1 MREEGSLIYRWAYI
15 NIKFIKYHATVY
27 FEVENAMKEI
37 QIFVPDQALKDVND
51 MLKESQVGGMSHY
64 RIHGRGSSKSEEVA
78 VGLGTMR
85 YTPEYNPRTKIEV
98 VVRDDQVDGLIHK
111 IADKLRASNIVGKI
125 FVLDVPIALDIRT
138 NKTGESAL

>member
-1 MREEGSLIYRWAYI
+1 MTY
-15 NIKFIKYHATVY
+15 IKYLLNIMLPTYVL
-27 FEVENAMKEI
+27 VENAMKEI
-37 QIFVPDQALKDVND
+37 QIFIPDQALKDVND
-51 MLKESQVGGMSHY
+51 ILKESQVGGMSHY

-98 VVRDDQVDGLIHK
+98 IVRDDQVDGLIHK
-111 IADKLRASNIVGKI
+111 IADKLRTSNIVGKI

>member
-1 MREEGSLIYRWAYI
+1 
-15 NIKFIKYHATVY
+15 
-27 FEVENAMKEI
+27 MKEI

-51 MLKESQVGGMSHY
+51 ILKELKVGGMSHY
-64 RIHGRGSSKSEEVA
+64 RVHGRGSLKSEEVA

-98 VVRDDQVDGLIHK
+98 VVRDDQVDSIIYK
-111 IADKLRASNIVGKI
+111 IADKLRAGDIVGKI

>member
-1 MREEGSLIYRWAYI
+1 
-15 NIKFIKYHATVY
+15 
-27 FEVENAMKEI
+27 MKEI

-64 RIHGRGSSKSEEVA
+64 RIHGRGSIKSEEVA

-98 VVRDDQVDGLIHK
+98 IVRDDQVDGLIHK
-111 IADKLRASNIVGKI
+111 IADKLRTNDIVGKI

-138 NKTGESAL
+138 NKTGESAI